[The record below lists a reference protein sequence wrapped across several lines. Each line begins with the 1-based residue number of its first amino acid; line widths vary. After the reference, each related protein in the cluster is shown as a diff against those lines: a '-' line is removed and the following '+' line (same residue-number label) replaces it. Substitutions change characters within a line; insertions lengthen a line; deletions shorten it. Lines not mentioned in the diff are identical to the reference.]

1 MQTIC
6 IFLSP
11 SMLLDF
17 LTMCFQQKVQP
28 SHLAAPF
35 PFHSSHWSRWLLSKC
50 TKGVSTIQNRCR
62 LAPNLLNSKIY
73 IPFLPCHKWHLKRST
88 SHFSLAT
95 YFFWICQA
103 SLPLATY
110 HPCIWQF
117 FGPIKV
123 YLQVYFHWPALEICN
138 DPILLCKLT
147 KAVLLSLYYLFSVTV
162 QCKAFSDTWCPFLL
176 LLHQGRQG
184 GKWIAKSFPSAQFKG
199 KISKFNMKIEF
210 SSV

>member
-138 DPILLCKLT
+138 DPILFCKDKSCSVKL
-147 KAVLLSLYYLFSVTV
+147 VLFVFRHSTMQSFLWHLMSLSFT
-162 QCKAFSDTWCPFLL
+162 AAP
-176 LLHQGRQG
+176 RQ
-184 GKWIAKSFPSAQFKG
+184 ARRQMNS
-199 KISKFNMKIEF
+199 
-210 SSV
+210 